1 MALKCVCAL
10 TRAVR
15 MLFGQH
21 KAVCACGTHFA
32 MPAPPWGVDIAP
44 HVLRIDRI
52 FLIDARVCY
61 RAVETLLREK
71 CEVDGKHL
79 SGLTNEVME

>member
-1 MALKCVCAL
+1 
-10 TRAVR
+10 
-15 MLFGQH
+15 
-21 KAVCACGTHFA
+21 